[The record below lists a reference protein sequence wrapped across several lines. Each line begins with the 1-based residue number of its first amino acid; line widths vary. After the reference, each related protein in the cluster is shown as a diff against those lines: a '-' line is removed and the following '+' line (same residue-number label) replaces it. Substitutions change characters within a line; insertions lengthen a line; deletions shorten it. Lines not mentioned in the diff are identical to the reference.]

1 MKLPYI
7 HRDSYDWAIK
17 QLGQRDTRVREL
29 ELQNIELTKQIVALK
44 HEGFVAQPDYSA
56 YIEAP
61 LSVDEADAL
70 RVEQEQD
77 DG

>member
-7 HRDSYDWAIK
+7 HRDSYDWAMR
-17 QLGQRDTRVREL
+17 QLETRDTRVREL
-29 ELQNIELTKQIVALK
+29 ESQNIELTRQIVALK
-44 HEGFVAQPDYSA
+44 HEGFTAQPDYSG

-70 RVEQEQD
+70 QVEQEEY